1 MCMSFFCSN
10 FAAEMMCILY
20 IWAWLLLGTQPINNP
35 SETPVAAISN
45 DCISPVDYTATM
57 GIGGKTNNGITFHS
71 AKSFS
76 STQHNYT
83 RVHKYNSTRL
93 FKSSFSKTPRQVRTT
108 IKETCPFCVNVCKK
122 YYVYGLR
129 RILC

>member
-10 FAAEMMCILY
+10 FAPEMMCILY

-76 STQHNYT
+76 STQYNYN
-83 RVHKYNSTRL
+83 RVYNSTKL
-93 FKSSFSKTPRQVRTT
+93 LKSSFSKTLRQVRTT